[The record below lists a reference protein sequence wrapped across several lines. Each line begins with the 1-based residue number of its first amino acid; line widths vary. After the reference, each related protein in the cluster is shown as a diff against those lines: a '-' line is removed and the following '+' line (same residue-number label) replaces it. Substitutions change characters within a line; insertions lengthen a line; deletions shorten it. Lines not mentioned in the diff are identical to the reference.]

1 MPRFRSLRP
10 LSEPSKRLSERESI
24 TELALCDAQH
34 AAPGTIFG
42 RSPLLKTHSLR
53 IPRRTRQRLTSHDFI
68 ESAPAQR
75 SSPCPSRIRRGT
87 SDKDLA
93 YLGHNPS
100 KTPKLPRAV
109 QIPATSTQSQVE
121 DLSSGLKRLRWEEAT
136 SSGTRGPFFS
146 QRRIGPKV

>member
-1 MPRFRSLRP
+1 MPRFPSLRP

-24 TELALCDAQH
+24 TELALRDAQH
-34 AAPGTIFG
+34 AAPGPIFG

-93 YLGHNPS
+93 SLARSPQS
-100 KTPKLPRAV
+100 ARKTLVNSARPHVIDRG
-109 QIPATSTQSQVE
+109 QS
-121 DLSSGLKRLRWEEAT
+121 
-136 SSGTRGPFFS
+136 
-146 QRRIGPKV
+146 

>member
-24 TELALCDAQH
+24 TELALRDAQH
-34 AAPGTIFG
+34 AAPGPIFG

-93 YLGHNPS
+93 LELSRWRGGRS
-100 KTPKLPRAV
+100 RVRMPR
-109 QIPATSTQSQVE
+109 QH
-121 DLSSGLKRLRWEEAT
+121 R
-136 SSGTRGPFFS
+136 
-146 QRRIGPKV
+146 QR

>member
-24 TELALCDAQH
+24 TELAPRDAQH
-34 AAPGTIFG
+34 AAPGPIFG

-93 YLGHNPS
+93 SLDGLAARARATMERGARNSVRCQGALDVPPS
-100 KTPKLPRAV
+100 AP
-109 QIPATSTQSQVE
+109 
-121 DLSSGLKRLRWEEAT
+121 
-136 SSGTRGPFFS
+136 
-146 QRRIGPKV
+146 

>member
-24 TELALCDAQH
+24 TELALRDAQH

-93 YLGHNPS
+93 SLVPHVAHSPYEIGALSGSGNLGKAHSAPDS
-100 KTPKLPRAV
+100 
-109 QIPATSTQSQVE
+109 
-121 DLSSGLKRLRWEEAT
+121 D
-136 SSGTRGPFFS
+136 
-146 QRRIGPKV
+146 